1 MNQEDT
7 MCEIRPFPP
16 KKIGPGSA
24 LSLTRSAPAIAPDG
38 TALFARE
45 IDLRAVLPAP
55 AATDGDSVA
64 IAVSDVARWLR
75 DTSTPPSIVLGATL
89 DQAIQP
95 TLNGAA
101 SPLAGRL
108 SAWRQ
113 HLDSGG
119 LIIAEMYVDKYFF
132 AASDTLIG
140 AERIV
145 NAFDNQLSPVPAVRA
160 VIVVGSYVD
169 PLDKHPD
176 HLSGRY
182 LVRSGLGRS
191 WGNDGF
197 AWVAQTVASHRFI
210 RGFAV
215 SRP

>member
-1 MNQEDT
+1 

-16 KKIGPGSA
+16 RKIGPGSP
-24 LSLTRSAPAIAPDG
+24 LSLARSAPALAPDG
-38 TALFARE
+38 SALSARE

-64 IAVSDVARWLR
+64 IAVADVARWLR
-75 DTSTPPSIVLGATL
+75 DTATPPSITPGATL
-89 DQAIQP
+89 DQAIP
-95 TLNGAA
+95 TTLNGAA
-101 SPLAGRL
+101 SPLVGRL

-132 AASDTLIG
+132 AAGETLFG

-145 NAFDNQLSPVPAVRA
+145 NTFDNHLSPAPGVRA

-169 PLDKHPD
+169 ALDKHPD

-197 AWVAQTVASHRFI
+197 AWVAQYVASHRFI